1 MTDYILQVK
10 DFEKTFRSRQGVNRA
25 IDGLSFDLRR
35 GEFLVMVGPSGCGKT
50 TLLRSVAGLLDV
62 DSGERIVATGTRRG
76 LPNSLSIVFQEYS
89 RSLFPWLTVERNV
102 AFGLDDVP
110 RRERTDR
117 VAEALN
123 LVGLEQFG
131 RHYPW
136 QLSGG
141 MQQRVAIARA
151 VARRS
156 ALLLMDEP
164 FASIDAQMRASLENM
179 IARLWAQ
186 LGFSVV
192 FVTHDIDEAIL
203 LADRVLVLSDRPSH
217 VLRELVIDL
226 PRPRDQVNT
235 KADPK
240 FGAFRAEIFKL
251 LSPAEETPKPA
262 VIHS

>member
-1 MTDYILQVK
+1 MPDYILQVR
-10 DFEKTFRSRQGVNRA
+10 DLEKTFRSRQGANHA
-25 IDGLSFDLRR
+25 IGGLSFRLSK
-35 GEFLVMVGPSGCGKT
+35 GEFLVLVGPSGCGKT
-50 TLLRSVAGLLDV
+50 TLLRCVAGLLDI
-62 DSGERIVATGTRRG
+62 DSGERIVATGMRDG
-76 LPNSLSIVFQEYS
+76 IPNSLSIVFQEYT
-89 RSLFPWLTVERNV
+89 RSLFPWLSVEKNV

-110 RRERTDR
+110 RRMRADR

-123 LVGLEQFG
+123 LVGLDQFA

-164 FASIDAQMRASLENM
+164 FASIDAQMRTSLEDMIASLS
-179 IARLWAQ
+179 AQ

-203 LADRVLVLSDRPSH
+203 LADRVLVLSNRPSH
-217 VLRELVIDL
+217 VLRELAIDL
-226 PRPRDQVNT
+226 PRPRDQVDT

-240 FGAFRAEIFKL
+240 FAAFRREIFNL
-251 LSPAEETPKPA
+251 LAPLHEAPKPA
-262 VIHS
+262 SVIS

>member
-1 MTDYILQVK
+1 VPDYILQVR
-10 DFEKTFRSRQGVNRA
+10 DLEKTFRSRQGANHA
-25 IDGLSFDLRR
+25 IGGLSFRLSK
-35 GEFLVMVGPSGCGKT
+35 GEFLVLVGPSGCGKT
-50 TLLRSVAGLLDV
+50 TLLRCVAGLLDI
-62 DSGERIVATGTRRG
+62 DSGERIVATGMRDG
-76 LPNSLSIVFQEYS
+76 IPNSLSIVFQEYT
-89 RSLFPWLTVERNV
+89 RSLFPWLTVEKNV

-110 RRERTDR
+110 RRMRADR

-123 LVGLEQFG
+123 LVGLDQFA

-164 FASIDAQMRASLENM
+164 FASIDAQMRTSLEDMIASLS
-179 IARLWAQ
+179 AQ

-203 LADRVLVLSDRPSH
+203 LADRVLVLSNRPSH
-217 VLRELVIDL
+217 VLRELAIDL
-226 PRPRDQVNT
+226 PRPRDQVDT

-240 FGAFRAEIFKL
+240 FAAFRREIFNL
-251 LSPAEETPKPA
+251 LAPLHEAPKPA
-262 VIHS
+262 SVIS

>member
-1 MTDYILQVK
+1 MNDYILRVA
-10 DFEKTFRSRQGVNRA
+10 DLEKTFQSRQGGNHA
-25 IDGLSFDLRR
+25 IGGLSFDLRE

-50 TLLRSVAGLLDV
+50 TLLRCLAGLLDV
-62 DSGERIVATGTRRG
+62 DSGKRTVATGERRG
-76 LPNSLSIVFQEYS
+76 IPNSLSIVFQEYS

-102 AFGLDDVP
+102 AFGLDDVA
-110 RRERTDR
+110 RRERAGR

-123 LVGLEQFG
+123 LVGLGQFS

-164 FASIDAQMRASLENM
+164 FASIDAQMRASLEDI

-186 LGFSVV
+186 LGLSVV
-192 FVTHDIDEAIL
+192 LVTHDIDEAIL
-203 LADRVLVLSDRPSH
+203 LADRVLVLSGRPSR
-217 VLRELVIDL
+217 VLRELTIDL
-226 PRPRDQVNT
+226 PRPRDQVDT

-240 FGAFRAEIFKL
+240 FAAYRAEIFKL
-251 LSPAEETPKPA
+251 LAPSEDSPQPA
-262 VIHS
+262 ATRA

>member
-1 MTDYILQVK
+1 VPDYILQVR
-10 DFEKTFRSRQGVNRA
+10 DLEKTFRSRQGANHA
-25 IDGLSFDLRR
+25 IGGLSFCLSK
-35 GEFLVMVGPSGCGKT
+35 GEFLVLVGPSGCGKT
-50 TLLRSVAGLLDV
+50 TLLRCVAGLLDI
-62 DSGERIVATGTRRG
+62 DSGERIVATGMRDG
-76 LPNSLSIVFQEYS
+76 IPNSLSIVFQEYT
-89 RSLFPWLTVERNV
+89 RSLFPWLTVEKNV

-110 RRERTDR
+110 RRMRADR

-123 LVGLEQFG
+123 LVGLDQFA

-164 FASIDAQMRASLENM
+164 FASIDAQMRTSLEDM
-179 IARLWAQ
+179 IANLSAQ

-203 LADRVLVLSDRPSH
+203 LADRVLVLSNRPSH
-217 VLRELVIDL
+217 VLRELAIDL
-226 PRPRDQVNT
+226 PRPRDQVDT

-240 FGAFRAEIFKL
+240 FAAFRREIFNL
-251 LSPAEETPKPA
+251 LAPLHEAPKPA
-262 VIHS
+262 SVIS

>member
-1 MTDYILQVK
+1 MTDYILQVENL
-10 DFEKTFRSRQGVNRA
+10 EKTFQSRQGANPA
-25 IDGLSFDLRR
+25 ISGLSFGLGK

-50 TLLRSVAGLLDV
+50 TLLRCVAGLLDV
-62 DSGERIVATGTRRG
+62 DSGERVVATGTRRG
-76 LPNSLSIVFQEYS
+76 IPNSLSIVFQEYG
-89 RSLFPWLTVERNV
+89 RSLFPWLSVERNV

-110 RRERTDR
+110 RRIRTDR
-117 VAEALN
+117 VAEALE
-123 LVGLEQFG
+123 LVGLAPFS

-164 FASIDAQMRASLENM
+164 FASIDAQMRTSLEDM
-179 IARLWAQ
+179 IARLWAR
-186 LGFSVV
+186 LGFSVL

-203 LADRVLVLSDRPSH
+203 LADRVLVLSGRPSH
-217 VLRELVIDL
+217 VLRELTIDL
-226 PRPRDQVNT
+226 PRPRDQVGT

-240 FGAFRAEIFKL
+240 FAAFRAEIFKL
-251 LSPAEETPKPA
+251 LAPAEEAPRPA
-262 VIHS
+262 SVHG

>member
-1 MTDYILQVK
+1 VPDYILQVR
-10 DFEKTFRSRQGVNRA
+10 DLEKTFRSRQGANHA
-25 IDGLSFDLRR
+25 IGGLSFRLSK
-35 GEFLVMVGPSGCGKT
+35 GEFLVLVGPSGCGKT
-50 TLLRSVAGLLDV
+50 TLLRCVAGLLDI
-62 DSGERIVATGTRRG
+62 DSGERIVATGMRDG
-76 LPNSLSIVFQEYS
+76 IPNSLSIVFQEYT
-89 RSLFPWLTVERNV
+89 RSLFPWLSVEKNV

-110 RRERTDR
+110 RRMRADR

-123 LVGLEQFG
+123 LVGLDQFA

-164 FASIDAQMRASLENM
+164 FASIDAQMRTSLEDMIASLS
-179 IARLWAQ
+179 AQ

-203 LADRVLVLSDRPSH
+203 LADRVLVLSNRPSH
-217 VLRELVIDL
+217 VLRELAIDL
-226 PRPRDQVNT
+226 PRPRDQVDT

-240 FGAFRAEIFKL
+240 FAAFRREIFNL
-251 LSPAEETPKPA
+251 LAPLHEAPKPA
-262 VIHS
+262 SVIS

>member
-1 MTDYILQVK
+1 MPDYILQVK
-10 DFEKTFRSRQGVNRA
+10 NLEKTFQSRQGANHA
-25 IDGLSFDLRR
+25 IGGLSFDLRS
-35 GEFLVMVGPSGCGKT
+35 GEFLALVGPSGCGKT
-50 TLLRSVAGLLDV
+50 TLLRCVAGLLGI
-62 DSGERIVATGTRRG
+62 DSGERVVATGTRG
-76 LPNSLSIVFQEYS
+76 GVPNSLSIVFQEYT

-110 RRERTDR
+110 RQSKTDR
-117 VAEALN
+117 VAEALS
-123 LVGLEQFG
+123 LVGLEQFA

-151 VARRS
+151 VARCS

-164 FASIDAQMRASLENM
+164 FASIDAQMRASLEDM
-179 IARLWAQ
+179 IARLWSQ

-192 FVTHDIDEAIL
+192 LVTHDIDEAIL
-203 LADRVLVLSDRPSH
+203 LADRVLVLSGRPSH

-226 PRPRDQVNT
+226 PRPRDQVDT

-240 FGAFRAEIFKL
+240 FAAFRREIFTL
-251 LSPAEETPKPA
+251 LSPPRESPRPA
-262 VIHS
+262 TLQR

>member
-76 LPNSLSIVFQEYS
+76 IPNSLSIVFQEYS

-102 AFGLDDVP
+102 AFGLDDVS

-164 FASIDAQMRASLENM
+164 FASIDAQMRASL
-179 IARLWAQ
+179 
-186 LGFSVV
+186 
-192 FVTHDIDEAIL
+192 
-203 LADRVLVLSDRPSH
+203 
-217 VLRELVIDL
+217 
-226 PRPRDQVNT
+226 
-235 KADPK
+235 
-240 FGAFRAEIFKL
+240 
-251 LSPAEETPKPA
+251 
-262 VIHS
+262 

>member
-1 MTDYILQVK
+1 
-10 DFEKTFRSRQGVNRA
+10 
-25 IDGLSFDLRR
+25 
-35 GEFLVMVGPSGCGKT
+35 
-50 TLLRSVAGLLDV
+50 
-62 DSGERIVATGTRRG
+62 
-76 LPNSLSIVFQEYS
+76 
-89 RSLFPWLTVERNV
+89 
-102 AFGLDDVP
+102 
-110 RRERTDR
+110 
-117 VAEALN
+117 
-123 LVGLEQFG
+123 
-131 RHYPW
+131 
-136 QLSGG
+136 
-141 MQQRVAIARA
+141 
-151 VARRS
+151 
-156 ALLLMDEP
+156 
-164 FASIDAQMRASLENM
+164 M

-226 PRPRDQVNT
+226 PRPRDQLNT

>member
-1 MTDYILQVK
+1 MPEYILQVK
-10 DFEKTFRSRQGVNRA
+10 NLEKTFQSRQGANHA
-25 IDGLSFDLRR
+25 IGGLSFDLGK
-35 GEFLVMVGPSGCGKT
+35 GEFLVLVGPSGCGKT
-50 TLLRSVAGLLDV
+50 TLLRSIAGLLDV
-62 DSGERIVATGTRRG
+62 DSGERVVATGTRG
-76 LPNSLSIVFQEYS
+76 GIPNSLSIVFQEYT

-102 AFGLDDVP
+102 AFGLDDIP
-110 RRERTDR
+110 RRERADR
-117 VAEALN
+117 VAAALS
-123 LVGLEQFG
+123 LVGLEQFS

-164 FASIDAQMRASLENM
+164 FASIDAQMRTSLEDM
-179 IARLWAQ
+179 IAGLWSQ

-203 LADRVLVLSDRPSH
+203 LADRVLVLSNRPSH
-217 VLRELVIDL
+217 VLRELIIDL
-226 PRPRDQVNT
+226 PRPRDQVDT

-240 FGAFRAEIFKL
+240 FGAFRREIFNL
-251 LSPAEETPKPA
+251 LSPPRESAKPA
-262 VIHS
+262 AVRG